1 MNCSGEGFF
10 NATLYNTVQIQQR
23 IEVSNQKS
31 VTITGSGFPTLR
43 AATLGTDESSAVA
56 DVGNFTGIFLVSG
69 GSTLT
74 MNALVLEG
82 GRSKDGGAVVVLS
95 SSSVHAFDCT
105 FENNNATTGGA
116 ISARDSEVH
125 IDGTTR
131 FSNNSAEY
139 GGSLSMYRSEV
150 HIDGATIFSN
160 NFAEHGGVGAGL
172 EAFNRHMPASIQTK
186 KVRKVIQVVEVVL
199 EWRAVRGLGG
209 AARTDCQDLARARPV
224 KHEFGL
230 EHLGVRVRLHT
241 LADGGGRLIH

>member
-1 MNCSGEGFF
+1 MLGVVVVLAGWTSSFISGAELVACPSETVSMDLTTTADIQSLTDAMNCSGEGFF

-43 AATLGTDESSAVA
+43 AATLDTDESSAVA

-105 FENNNATTGGA
+105 FENNNATTGG
-116 ISARDSEVH
+116 D
-125 IDGTTR
+125 
-131 FSNNSAEY
+131 
-139 GGSLSMYRSEV
+139 
-150 HIDGATIFSN
+150 
-160 NFAEHGGVGAGL
+160 
-172 EAFNRHMPASIQTK
+172 
-186 KVRKVIQVVEVVL
+186 
-199 EWRAVRGLGG
+199 
-209 AARTDCQDLARARPV
+209 
-224 KHEFGL
+224 
-230 EHLGVRVRLHT
+230 T
-241 LADGGGRLIH
+241 LLGRLTLLLLKLPKPVNVNAITSHFLTSRLDSPRAE